1 LFVIRTSKRDELQKY
16 MNDNGIQTLI
26 HYPIPPHKQQ
36 AYREFNKLSFPITEK
51 VHEEL
56 LSLPLRWSN
65 ENDEIK
71 QIVNALNNINARKS
85 IFVSINYES
94 ISVWGVQVLIL
105 L

>member
-85 IFVSINYES
+85 IFVSINYETS
-94 ISVWGVQVLIL
+94 LFGVYRF
-105 L
+105 